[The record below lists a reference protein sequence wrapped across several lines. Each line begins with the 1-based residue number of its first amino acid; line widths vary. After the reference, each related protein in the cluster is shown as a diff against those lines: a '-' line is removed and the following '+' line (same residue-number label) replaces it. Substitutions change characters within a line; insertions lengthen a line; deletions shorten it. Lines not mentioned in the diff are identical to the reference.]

1 MKKILLFLTI
11 LFATISTY
19 SQILIDDGPII
30 INRKIGMTP
39 DYVIQGNSWNHR
51 ILTYWFSNGT
61 NDITGNEERI
71 AIRSAMDIWQTQ
83 TNLRFFEVCD
93 SVDADIIFMW
103 TTGDHGDGYP
113 FDGTGGTLAHAFF
126 PPPNGDYAG
135 DVHFDDDETW
145 TTATRPNSDQPIDLI
160 TIAAHELG
168 HSLGLA
174 HSSVSS
180 ALMYAYYSGSHRY
193 LHQDDINGIR
203 SIYGNPGTYDFIS
216 GPTLFCSSD
225 SFTLNDLPPVDSIIW
240 IPGPYLSISS
250 GQNTS
255 SCTFTRSPVNSGSSW
270 VSARLVND
278 CGSITLPQ
286 KEVYVGGGTVEYIMG
301 PLQAST
307 ITANRYLIMTSSLSE
322 PTSFDWFVTPSNS
335 SVIYS
340 YGSSADIEFNN
351 PGDYLLT
358 VWANNTCGS
367 GSPYQQIITAYDSL
381 LLRISPNPT
390 TGETT
395 LTIQSSSEK
404 EILDVNREWD
414 LEVYTQTQVLKA
426 KKNRLKGSSTV
437 INTSG
442 WQEGVYVVRALY
454 NNEIITGK
462 LIVKR

>member
-1 MKKILLFLTI
+1 
-11 LFATISTY
+11 
-19 SQILIDDGPII
+19 
-30 INRKIGMTP
+30 MTP

-203 SIYGNPGTYDFIS
+203 SIYGNPGTYD
-216 GPTLFCSSD
+216 LFPAPL
-225 SFTLNDLPPVDSIIW
+225 FFVLLIRLPSMTFPRLIPLFGYQGLILVFLPGKIPHPV
-240 IPGPYLSISS
+240 L
-250 GQNTS
+250 
-255 SCTFTRSPVNSGSSW
+255 
-270 VSARLVND
+270 
-278 CGSITLPQ
+278 
-286 KEVYVGGGTVEYIMG
+286 
-301 PLQAST
+301 LQD
-307 ITANRYLIMTSSLSE
+307 R
-322 PTSFDWFVTPSNS
+322 P
-335 SVIYS
+335 
-340 YGSSADIEFNN
+340 
-351 PGDYLLT
+351 LT
-358 VWANNTCGS
+358 VA
-367 GSPYQQIITAYDSL
+367 
-381 LLRISPNPT
+381 
-390 TGETT
+390 
-395 LTIQSSSEK
+395 
-404 EILDVNREWD
+404 
-414 LEVYTQTQVLKA
+414 
-426 KKNRLKGSSTV
+426 
-437 INTSG
+437 
-442 WQEGVYVVRALY
+442 VV
-454 NNEIITGK
+454 G
-462 LIVKR
+462 